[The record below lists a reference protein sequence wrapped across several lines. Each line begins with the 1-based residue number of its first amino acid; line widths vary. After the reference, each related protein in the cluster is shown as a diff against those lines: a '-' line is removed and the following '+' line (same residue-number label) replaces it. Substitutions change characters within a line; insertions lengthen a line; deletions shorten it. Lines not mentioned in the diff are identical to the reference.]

1 MYSFCTVQYI
11 MWKYLLKCTSLRFIT
26 AGLFLHLLL
35 TDLQYPT
42 MGDLVRTG
50 IIRPDEVGR
59 VGGEVETD
67 LLSSNWSVS

>member
-1 MYSFCTVQYI
+1 
-11 MWKYLLKCTSLRFIT
+11 
-26 AGLFLHLLL
+26 
-35 TDLQYPT
+35 

-67 LLSSNWSVS
+67 LLSSNWSVSQLTLLCSVSVLL